1 MAAVLRIR
9 LKRGKAG
16 SKVTSWEAIEITYMR
31 NNDENSAA
39 MEVVRR
45 SQILDMFC

>member
-1 MAAVLRIR
+1 MAAVLIR
-9 LKRGKAG
+9 LKRSKGR

-45 SQILDMFC
+45 SQILDMVC